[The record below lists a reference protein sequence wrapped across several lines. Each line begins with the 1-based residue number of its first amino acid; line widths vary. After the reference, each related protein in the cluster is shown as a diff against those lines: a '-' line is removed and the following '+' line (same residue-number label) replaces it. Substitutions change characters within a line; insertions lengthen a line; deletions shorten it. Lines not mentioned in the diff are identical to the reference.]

1 MDGFKK
7 YTGAAQLKRPASLLL
22 IAIITIICGYI
33 VAVQGFVFGVIILL
47 LPFVG
52 YLVVHIAV
60 QPRIGFLFLIITGF
74 FAIGLTRYIQGIPLG
89 LSVDLILILIIVLV
103 FFSGWKNLNWKPAW
117 NDLTIVSALWYA
129 YVMLELLNPE
139 MLSNQAWFYAMRGI
153 GFYQLLIVITAVMVF
168 NKYRDLKTFLKL
180 WMVLSL
186 LGTLKG
192 IMQLYFGPDA
202 WEQEWL
208 DQGGAVTHMIF
219 GNLRI
224 FSFYSDAGQFGSAQG
239 HTAMVAG
246 IIALGPGSIRKKAI
260 LWFIALLSFY
270 GLMISGTRGALAV
283 PVAGILTYLFL
294 RKNFRILMLGLF
306 AFLLAFVFLKFTT
319 IGQENYQIRRM
330 RTVFDK
336 EDASFLV
343 RLENQQ
349 KIKNYM
355 GKRPFGGGVGTAGNW
370 GQRFSPDT
378 FLADTPTDS
387 WYVRIWAECGIIGL
401 ILHLAMLIYILIKCW
416 LIILYKLKDPE
427 IKQIMIALVSG
438 YAGILLTSYG
448 NGVLGQMPT
457 GVLIYLSWAFI
468 FISPKLEREKLKLAS
483 LKQ

>member
-1 MDGFKK
+1 
-7 YTGAAQLKRPASLLL
+7 
-22 IAIITIICGYI
+22 
-33 VAVQGFVFGVIILL
+33 
-47 LPFVG
+47 
-52 YLVVHIAV
+52 
-60 QPRIGFLFLIITGF
+60 
-74 FAIGLTRYIQGIPLG
+74 
-89 LSVDLILILIIVLV
+89 
-103 FFSGWKNLNWKPAW
+103 
-117 NDLTIVSALWYA
+117 
-129 YVMLELLNPE
+129 
-139 MLSNQAWFYAMRGI
+139 
-153 GFYQLLIVITAVMVF
+153 
-168 NKYRDLKTFLKL
+168 
-180 WMVLSL
+180 
-186 LGTLKG
+186 
-192 IMQLYFGPDA
+192 
-202 WEQEWL
+202 
-208 DQGGAVTHMIF
+208 
-219 GNLRI
+219 
-224 FSFYSDAGQFGSAQG
+224 
-239 HTAMVAG
+239 
-246 IIALGPGSIRKKAI
+246 
-260 LWFIALLSFY
+260 
-270 GLMISGTRGALAV
+270 
-283 PVAGILTYLFL
+283 
-294 RKNFRILMLGLF
+294 MLGLF